1 MLQRNKCVIC
11 AKTEF
16 VDIYKTEQYPLLFTP
31 LAQDNEHE
39 FMDLYFIGCLHC
51 GCVQL
56 KELADPKKLYEDAY
70 NVVFNYP
77 TLIKH
82 YDLFS
87 DFIKNNIILDNEIFE
102 IGGSNGAL
110 ARVIKSK
117 IETKYTILDLCDR
130 NPNIEDVEFIQ
141 GNCEEIDCP
150 DNTTIVMSHV
160 FEHLYEPDKMVET
173 FAKKNIRQV
182 FISNPDM
189 IELMRQ
195 NDLSVINFEHTYFCD
210 TVYLDHLF
218 NKHGYFRKDTYSFE
232 GHSIF
237 YNYVHLSSQ
246 MTNIVIESTKIT
258 KNVYL
263 LDEVKTYL
271 TNRENVITELKF
283 ENDVF
288 ICPAGNYG
296 QMIYHFLN
304 PDNKKRILG
313 FLDGDT
319 FKIDKKVYGTNIHT
333 FKKDKVCEYE
343 NLDVVLCVE
352 KFRDEIKREI
362 SALNSNVTFIDI

>member
-1 MLQRNKCVIC
+1 
-11 AKTEF
+11 
-16 VDIYKTEQYPLLFTP
+16 
-31 LAQDNEHE
+31 
-39 FMDLYFIGCLHC
+39 MDLYFVGCLNC

-77 TLIKH
+77 TLKKH

-87 DFIKNNIILDNEIFE
+87 DFILKNITHNNELFE

-117 IETKYTILDLCDR
+117 MDTKYTILDLCDR
-130 NPNIEDVEFIQ
+130 NPNIEGVEFIQ
-141 GNCEEIDCP
+141 GNCEEVDCP

-173 FAKKNIRQV
+173 FKNKNIQQI

-189 IELMRQ
+189 IAFMKQ
-195 NDLSVINFEHTYFCD
+195 NDLSVINFEHTFFCD
-210 TVYLDHLF
+210 TVYLDFLF
-218 NKHGYFRKDTYSFE
+218 NKHGYFRKDVCSFE

-237 YNYVHLSSQ
+237 YNYIKSDDEN
-246 MTNIVIESTKIT
+246 TIPETEIKN
-258 KNVYL
+258 NVYL
-263 LDEVKTYL
+263 MEEVKTYL
-271 TNRENVITELKF
+271 INREKVISELNF

-296 QMIYHFLN
+296 QMIYYFLN
-304 PDNKKRILG
+304 SDSKKRILG

-319 FKIDKKVYGTNIHT
+319 FKIGKKVYGTDIMA
-333 FKKDKVCEYE
+333 FKKDKVCEYD
-343 NLDVVLCVE
+343 NVDVVLCVE

-362 SALNSNVTFIDI
+362 STLNSNVKFIDI